1 MELFLWIG
9 SILGALVG
17 LAHGIQIY
25 RSRADRVFAS
35 ASGGGKFSGA
45 YYGLWAFGLWTI
57 FGAYVLTFWVLG
69 SVAYSISR
77 LMPQRGAAA

>member
-25 RSRADRVFAS
+25 RSRAHRVLTGAG
-35 ASGGGKFSGA
+35 GGGKLSGA
-45 YYGLWAFGLWTI
+45 YCGLWAFALWTM
-57 FGAYVLTFWVLG
+57 FGAYVLAFWVLG

-77 LMPQRGAAA
+77 LMPQRGAT